1 MKIIS
6 DYFTLCPRQ
15 VWYNRGMRNFM
26 NKKELLKKIKQD
38 KKIILISTNIIED
51 IESYSDFIYTIENG
65 RLKEYEK

>member
-26 NKKELLKKIKQD
+26 NKKELLKKIISEVCVNGNITVKFASQRLGFSE
-38 KKIILISTNIIED
+38 IILV
-51 IESYSDFIYTIENG
+51 
-65 RLKEYEK
+65 